1 LEGSTLNVSDL
12 GGFGA
17 TNAYTLLT
25 YSGSVFG
32 SGQTVGVHPYSK
44 FISGVSIDMS
54 VAHNVNL
61 NSGKRQPPVA
71 NFIATNIPPSLA
83 VTFADKWAGPITN
96 RCWDFGDLNSTNLT
110 ATTTNLV
117 HAYPRDDTYT
127 VTLIAFGGTVSRK
140 SHTQSNCQT
149 DGICR
154 KSQQSY
160 GVCRDYAPC
169 AGGCK

>member
-1 LEGSTLNVSDL
+1 MEGSTLNVSDL

-17 TNAYTLLT
+17 TNAHTLLT
-25 YSGSVFG
+25 YRGPVFG
-32 SGQTVGVHPYSK
+32 SGLTVGARPYSNS
-44 FISGVSIDMS
+44 ISGVSIDMS
-54 VAHNVNL
+54 VAPNVNV
-61 NSGKRQPPVA
+61 NFGNRQPSVA

-83 VTFADKWAGPITN
+83 VTFADKWADPITN

-140 SHTQSNCQT
+140 SPTQSNRQT

-154 KSQQSY
+154 KSQPSY
-160 GVCRDYAPC
+160 GVCRDYTPC